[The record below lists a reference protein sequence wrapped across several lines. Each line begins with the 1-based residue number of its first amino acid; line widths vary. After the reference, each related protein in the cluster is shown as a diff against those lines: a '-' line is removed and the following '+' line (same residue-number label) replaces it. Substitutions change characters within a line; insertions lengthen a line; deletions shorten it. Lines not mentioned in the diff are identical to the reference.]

1 MTPVELRWQK
11 QALEALQKCTE
22 FYLMSLLQKAQLC
35 AFHIGRATIMKRD
48 LQLARRGAGR
58 LRGRL
63 ELQIQQRWHH
73 FWRLSDP
80 FGDLYENEK
89 NYKYNHVGIS
99 FGDLCQN
106 LKRI

>member
-11 QALEALQKCTE
+11 KALEALQECTE

-63 ELQIQQRWHH
+63 EHK
-73 FWRLSDP
+73 SV
-80 FGDLYENEK
+80 NSS
-89 NYKYNHVGIS
+89 VT
-99 FGDLCQN
+99 QN
-106 LKRI
+106 LKERYSSEELDTLAIHTMIL